1 MDLMWILIL
10 FGLFMF
16 VLFTVFVS
24 SSLQV
29 LFKQIHPFVHVIV
42 MLGLFVLYDR
52 ILDHPQLI
60 WILAFLVIIS
70 YSSPLM
76 MRKLY
81 AKGERMEQE
90 RSK

>member
-24 SSLQV
+24 SALQ
-29 LFKQIHPFVHVIV
+29 LWFKQIHPLVHVTV
-42 MLGLFVLYDR
+42 MIGLIFLYDR

-60 WILAFLVIIS
+60 WILVFLVFIS
-70 YSSPLM
+70 YSAPLIV
-76 MRKLY
+76 RKLY

>member
-24 SSLQV
+24 SALQ
-29 LFKQIHPFVHVIV
+29 LLLKQIHPFVHVTV
-42 MLGLFVLYDR
+42 MSGLIFLYDR
-52 ILDHPQLI
+52 ILDHSQLI
-60 WILAFLVIIS
+60 WVLVFLVFIS
-70 YSSPLM
+70 YSAPLM
-76 MRKLY
+76 VMKLY